1 MSDIKMT
8 QNLHTHTT
16 MCDGRD
22 TPERMVERAIALG
35 FDSIGFSGHANT
47 VFREA
52 CELGDRLYPYIDEI
66 NRLKGAYAEK
76 IKIFLGTELDYY
88 SAGCMP
94 EGVFDYSIASV
105 HYTVR
110 EGELVS
116 YDLSVEH
123 SKDAIA
129 RLFGGSGLEYAR
141 AYFETMADMPRRL
154 SADFVGHF
162 DILTKYEAKAPELF
176 DTGCHQYRKMALE
189 ALTAVREKYE
199 FFEVNTG
206 PIGRGYK
213 PAPYPQPFILDEMK
227 ARKCKLLITSD
238 CHNSKFLDCG
248 FGEAV
253 ELLRAHGFDEIYK
266 LTDRGFVGM
275 KI

>member
-1 MSDIKMT
+1 MDIRMT

-16 MCDGRD
+16 MCDGKD
-22 TPERMVERAIALG
+22 TPEQMVRRAIELG

-47 VFREA
+47 RFREP
-52 CELGDRLYPYIDEI
+52 CELGEMLYPYINEI
-66 NRLKGAYAEK
+66 NRLKSVYSEK

-88 SAGCMP
+88 SEGCMP
-94 EGVFDYSIASV
+94 DGVFDYSIASV
-105 HYTVR
+105 HYTVKD
-110 EGELVS
+110 GELVS

-123 SKDAIA
+123 TRDAIA
-129 RLFGGSGLEYAR
+129 RLFGGDGLEYAR
-141 AYFETMADMPRRL
+141 AYFEKMADMPSKL

-162 DILTKYEAKAPELF
+162 DLLTKFEVRAPELF

-189 ALTAVREKYE
+189 ALSAVREKYE

-213 PAPYPQPFILDEMK
+213 PAPYPHPFILDEMR
-227 ARKCKLLITSD
+227 AQKCKLLITSD

-248 FGEAV
+248 FVEAT
-253 ELLRAHGFDEIYK
+253 ELLRAHGFREIYN
-266 LTDRGFVGM
+266 LPEHGFVGT